1 MRKFEVFDTCTL
13 FVGTAQ
19 EIKVLYKKINKR
31 EIAIPVFC
39 DFPKFSESKKTYGLL
54 VDWEDENFSM
64 PSMQVVNGDFIADLV
79 ADGEI

>member
-1 MRKFEVFDTCTL
+1 MKRFEIFETCTL

-19 EIKVLYKKINKR
+19 EVKTLYKKLSKW

-39 DFPKFSESKKTYGLL
+39 DFPKFSKFKRTYGLL
-54 VDWEDENFSM
+54 VDWEDEQFSI
-64 PSMQVVNGDFIADLV
+64 PSMQVVNGDFIADIV